1 MVTFCLEV
9 VMNAITVTLSDDR
22 LAQLQELATR
32 FQVSPEEL
40 VRVGVEELLAQPDDV
55 FQRVV
60 AAVLKKNAELYR
72 RLA

>member
-1 MVTFCLEV
+1 MVTFCMEV
-9 VMNAITVTLSDDR
+9 FMNAITVTLSDDR
-22 LAQLQELATR
+22 LAQLQEMATR

-60 AAVLKKNAELYR
+60 VAVLKKNAELYR